1 MCYKTHI
8 DQNTNFDN
16 CNSRDLL
23 ENQGDM
29 SKNFIFGELK
39 KIKLETFIQ
48 LILLQ
53 LIENCSEINLIF

>member
-29 SKNFIFGELK
+29 SKNFILGELK

-53 LIENCSEINLIF
+53 LIENCSEINSIF

>member
-29 SKNFIFGELK
+29 SKNFILGELK

>member
-16 CNSRDLL
+16 CNSRDLP

-29 SKNFIFGELK
+29 SKNFILGELK

>member
-16 CNSRDLL
+16 DNSRDLL

-29 SKNFIFGELK
+29 SKNFILGELK

>member
-16 CNSRDLL
+16 GNSRDLL

-29 SKNFIFGELK
+29 SKNFILGELK